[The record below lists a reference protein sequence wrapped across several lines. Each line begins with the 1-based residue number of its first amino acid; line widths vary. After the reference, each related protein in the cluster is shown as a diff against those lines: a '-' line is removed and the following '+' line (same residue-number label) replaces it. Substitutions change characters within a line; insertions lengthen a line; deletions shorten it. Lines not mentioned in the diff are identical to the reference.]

1 MGAEVIFLIA
11 ILVMSV
17 VIHEVAHGVAAN
29 YLGDPTAK
37 LQGRLTL
44 NPLPHV
50 DPMGSVI
57 LPGILA
63 LSSAPFLFGWAKPV
77 PYNPYNFQR
86 GGRWGEAFV
95 AAAGPAANLAL
106 AVVFG
111 LAIRFGLVP
120 PEALSLATAIVFLNI
135 LLALFNLI
143 PIPPLD
149 GSKILSA
156 LLPRSLALSYARVR
170 GVLEHNIFLAFGIV
184 IIGVLLFGAQ
194 LASLIAFFT
203 RILIGA

>member
-106 AVVFG
+106 AVVFAF
-111 LAIRFGLVP
+111 AIRFGLVP
-120 PEALSLATAIVFLNI
+120 PEALSLATAIVFLNV

-170 GVLEHNIFLAFGIV
+170 NILEHNIFLAFGIV

-203 RILIGA
+203 RILIGV